1 MYAVRIQLREVS
13 GKLVGGRRSGCSAAT
28 LEGGL
33 GVFQELFE
41 DRQEAAMETQLKLLK
56 EKS

>member
-41 DRQEAAMETQLKLLK
+41 DRQEAAVET
-56 EKS
+56 